1 MWGAAVY
8 STGTLARSSVMTWSL
23 EMGGEREVQER
34 GDIRIHMAD
43 SLATW
48 HKSAVKKKKKK
59 ASILRF
65 KSKQTNKKM
74 VGKMI

>member
-1 MWGAAVY
+1 MWEAAVY
-8 STGTLARSSVMTWSL
+8 SMGTLARCYVMTWRL

-34 GDIRIHMAD
+34 GDICIHMAD

-48 HKSAVKKKKKK
+48 HKSAVKKKKK

-65 KSKQTNKKM
+65 KSKQTNKKV

>member
-59 ASILRF
+59 
-65 KSKQTNKKM
+65 KSKYPP
-74 VGKMI
+74 I